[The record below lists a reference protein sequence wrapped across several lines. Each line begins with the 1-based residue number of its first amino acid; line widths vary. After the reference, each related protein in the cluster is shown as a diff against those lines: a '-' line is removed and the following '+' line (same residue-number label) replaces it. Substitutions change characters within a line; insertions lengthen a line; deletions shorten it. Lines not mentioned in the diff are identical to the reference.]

1 MDNFFKVKGTNKIT
15 SRIGIGGAPSGGHG
29 WGQRNDASAIEGLLT
44 GLENEIYL
52 SGSDEHGEPLT
63 IVMDS
68 YEFLN
73 WVDIK
78 YIKEQTIKHIK
89 KL

>member
-1 MDNFFKVKGTNKIT
+1 MKEMNYKHLHDINTFACN
-15 SRIGIGGAPSGGHG
+15 
-29 WGQRNDASAIEGLLT
+29 
-44 GLENEIYL
+44 ENEIYL

-73 WVDIK
+73 WIDIK
-78 YIKEQTIKHIK
+78 YIKKETIKHIK

>member
-1 MDNFFKVKGTNKIT
+1 MKEMNYKHLHDINTFACN
-15 SRIGIGGAPSGGHG
+15 
-29 WGQRNDASAIEGLLT
+29 
-44 GLENEIYL
+44 ENEIYL

-73 WVDIK
+73 WIDIK
-78 YIKEQTIKHIK
+78 YIKKQTIKHIK
-89 KL
+89 SL

>member
-1 MDNFFKVKGTNKIT
+1 MNYKHLHDINTFACN
-15 SRIGIGGAPSGGHG
+15 
-29 WGQRNDASAIEGLLT
+29 L
-44 GLENEIYL
+44 NEIYL

-68 YEFLN
+68 YEVLQ
-73 WVDIK
+73 WLDMK

-89 KL
+89 QL

>member
-1 MDNFFKVKGTNKIT
+1 MNYKHLHDINTFACN
-15 SRIGIGGAPSGGHG
+15 
-29 WGQRNDASAIEGLLT
+29 
-44 GLENEIYL
+44 ENEIYL

-73 WVDIK
+73 WIDIK